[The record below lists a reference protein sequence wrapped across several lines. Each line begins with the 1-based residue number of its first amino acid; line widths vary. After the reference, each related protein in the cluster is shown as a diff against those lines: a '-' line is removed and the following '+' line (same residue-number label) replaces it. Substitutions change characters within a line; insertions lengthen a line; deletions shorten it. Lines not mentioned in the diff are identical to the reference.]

1 MGNPNRILILFAHPA
16 LEKSR
21 VNRQLIRAVQGLDSI
36 TLHDL
41 YEQYPSFH
49 IDVKLE
55 QDLLRSHDIIV
66 FQHPFYWYSSPALL
80 KEWQDLVLEY
90 GFAYGQGGTALRG
103 KKFLSAITTGG
114 SEKAYCRQGHNY
126 FTIRELL
133 TPFEQTARLCGME
146 YLPPFVI
153 TGTHQLREAN
163 QIAPHAEA
171 YRMALV
177 ALRDGTVDWPT
188 LLQQKT
194 LNTYLTQILPQ
205 VLPLVPSNPSNPSPT
220 SQPEIAPH
228 GQ

>member
-21 VNRQLIRAVQGLDSI
+21 VNRQLIRALQGLDDI

-41 YEQYPSFH
+41 YEQYPNFH
-49 IDVKLE
+49 INVKLE

-66 FQHPFYWYSSPALL
+66 FQHPFYWYSSPAIL
-80 KEWQDLVLEY
+80 KEWQDLVLEH

-114 SEKAYCRQGHNY
+114 SEQAYRRQGHNY

-133 TPFEQTARLCGME
+133 APFEQTARLCGMD

-153 TGTHQLREAN
+153 SGTHQLRQPELAR
-163 QIAPHAEA
+163 HAA
-171 YRMALV
+171 DYQMVLT
-177 ALRDGTVDWPT
+177 ALRDGAVYWPA
-188 LLQQKT
+188 LLQHKT
-194 LNTYLTQILPQ
+194 LNPYLLALGQP
-205 VLPLVPSNPSNPSPT
+205 
-220 SQPEIAPH
+220 PEIAPH